1 MLTPN
6 HDGEWTLPTGRSFEQ
21 TQRALILSRTPVAG
35 KSPWKSHLLGGGKP
49 AGGPF
54 PTTTGLGFAGF
65 FFPLFKPTLGMGGH
79 PAIRQQGLQG
89 SRVARGG

>member
-21 TQRALILSRTPVAG
+21 AQRALILSRTPVAG
-35 KSPWKSHLLGGGKP
+35 NSPWKSRLLGGGKA

-54 PTTTGLGFAGF
+54 PLTAGLGLAGF
-65 FFPLFKPTLGMGGH
+65 FLPLLQPMLGIVSQ
-79 PAIRQQGLQG
+79 PAIR
-89 SRVARGG
+89 